1 MRVLAAMS
9 GGVDSAVAAALAV
22 DAGHDVTGVHMALSR
37 TPGTLRTGSRG
48 CCTVEDAFDAR
59 RICDLLGIPYYVWD
73 FSNDFLDDVVA
84 DFLTEYAA
92 GRTPNPC
99 LRCNEK
105 IKFAALLDRAIAL
118 GFDAVATGHYARL
131 LDGTLYRS
139 VDLAKDQSYVL
150 AVLTPEQLAHSMF
163 PLGGLTKPQV
173 RQIARDR
180 GFAVAG
186 KPDSYDICFI
196 PDGDTRG
203 YLVEKLGARPGAVV
217 DAASGVQ
224 LAEHDGAFAFTI
236 GQRKGLR
243 LNRPAPDG
251 RPRYVLG
258 IEPVSGTVTVGPA
271 AALDVR
277 LIVAERV
284 VFPGGRRPEFPV
296 RVQAQLRA
304 HGETVGGSAD
314 LVDGELRLS
323 LEQPTRGVAPGQT
336 VVLYGGVG
344 LPGPSGGPHPDQFVI
359 AAGTIVRTG

>member
-1 MRVLAAMS
+1 
-9 GGVDSAVAAALAV
+9 
-22 DAGHDVTGVHMALSR
+22 
-37 TPGTLRTGSRG
+37 
-48 CCTVEDAFDAR
+48 
-59 RICDLLGIPYYVWD
+59 
-73 FSNDFLDDVVA
+73 
-84 DFLTEYAA
+84 
-92 GRTPNPC
+92 
-99 LRCNEK
+99 
-105 IKFAALLDRAIAL
+105 
-118 GFDAVATGHYARL
+118 
-131 LDGTLYRS
+131 
-139 VDLAKDQSYVL
+139 
-150 AVLTPEQLAHSMF
+150 
-163 PLGGLTKPQV
+163 
-173 RQIARDR
+173 
-180 GFAVAG
+180 
-186 KPDSYDICFI
+186 
-196 PDGDTRG
+196 
-203 YLVEKLGARPGAVV
+203 VV

-277 LIVAERV
+277 LIVADRV